1 MSAFFCTETHEVSS
15 LRSGAYAG
23 FVHMNVRI
31 STGPVCFRCFDDK
44 QQAPMPSASK
54 MIGNIRTYTRRPR
67 HRATPLQTDKD
78 RRERRGPLAMWHA
91 FVYHIGKAKQSWG
104 GWASAQFHY
113 IETERN
119 HFLWHVSLLLPLR
132 TTIAF
137 PLSLP
142 SPRRPLFSA
151 TNRAP
156 IPDFTQH
163 SFLLLFLPCHGYN

>member
-137 PLSLP
+137 PLFATLTAAAPFFSHEP
-142 SPRRPLFSA
+142 SADSRLYTALIFAAFFAVPW
-151 TNRAP
+151 
-156 IPDFTQH
+156 I
-163 SFLLLFLPCHGYN
+163 